1 MAKVNKALLAIL
13 LGTLLLGASAFA
25 DTITLVGIGNNK
37 DSAGVSTVPY
47 FITVNGSDPITA
59 MCDDFSHE
67 VTVGES
73 WQGRVFTYADLTAN
87 FASTRAFGA
96 TPSLTTLPAVQTVY
110 QQLFWLFSQFQANQN
125 DPTASDI
132 NVAAWALLDQ
142 ALVNNTSLGWDAGA
156 ASWYAAA
163 QVATNYSSVNTDLFE
178 IVTPSDLASSTS
190 PQEYIIYTPEPAG
203 LFLLGSGLIGMGSFI
218 RRKIA

>member
-13 LGTLLLGASAFA
+13 LGTLLLSASAFA
-25 DTITLVGIGNNK
+25 DTIKLVGIGDNK

-73 WQGRVFTYADLTAN
+73 WAGRVFTYADLTAN
-87 FASTRAFGA
+87 YTSTRAFNA
-96 TPSLTTLPAVQTVY
+96 TPSITDLASVQTAY
-110 QQLFWLFSQFQANQN
+110 KELFWLFSQFQANQN

-142 ALVNNTSLGWDAGA
+142 AIVGNASLGWDAGA

-163 QVATNYSSVNTDLFE
+163 QVATNYNSVNTAQFE
-178 IVTPSDLASSTS
+178 IVTPSDLADANG